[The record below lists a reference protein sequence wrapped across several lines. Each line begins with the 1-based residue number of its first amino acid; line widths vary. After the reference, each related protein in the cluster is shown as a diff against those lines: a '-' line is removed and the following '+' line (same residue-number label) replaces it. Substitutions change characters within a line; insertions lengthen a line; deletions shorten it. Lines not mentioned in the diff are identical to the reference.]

1 LVNDQYAN
9 RGYEDLQPKL
19 PMQMDSFAN
28 EEEPKVAFT
37 RIRKRAVQHCLCQL
51 PSMTITLGIL
61 SLSFGST
68 FWQEPDRY
76 TNTVL
81 SLLQYAAKIHEALI
95 YMSLTDIILLRI
107 RYDMAGNLG
116 VPFGLLT
123 SGMQLSSLTFLSTAN
138 FISGAFASIQHCR
151 RHFGLIALFS
161 LTMFFGATA
170 GPASAIVMIPRLNW
184 WYITDSYQDGLGGT
198 AQVYLNLTEGPVY
211 LIVVSAAYAPP

>member
-1 LVNDQYAN
+1 
-9 RGYEDLQPKL
+9 
-19 PMQMDSFAN
+19 MQMDSFAN

-138 FISGAFASIQHCR
+138 FISGAFASIQHCLRGDSPSLLEPDR
-151 RHFGLIALFS
+151 RACVSHRCQCSLRATIA
-161 LTMFFGATA
+161 FF
-170 GPASAIVMIPRLNW
+170 RE
-184 WYITDSYQDGLGGT
+184 Q
-198 AQVYLNLTEGPVY
+198 QHTELPV
-211 LIVVSAAYAPP
+211 